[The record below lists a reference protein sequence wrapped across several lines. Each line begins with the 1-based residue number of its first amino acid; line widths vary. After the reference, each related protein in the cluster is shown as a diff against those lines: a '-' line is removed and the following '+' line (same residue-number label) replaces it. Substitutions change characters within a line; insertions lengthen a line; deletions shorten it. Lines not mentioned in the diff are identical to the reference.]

1 MPEPILTLAERLK
14 VRFSSLSA
22 TVVDAHGETTLEV
35 PASAWS
41 SVHQS
46 LRDEPEF
53 RFEQLMDVCGVD
65 YLSYGDDEW
74 DTSDVSSEGFSRGV
88 EGAGPGRFRW
98 ENRPQSA
105 GPDRRFAAVSHLL
118 SVQHN
123 ARLRVR
129 CFALDNSLPIV
140 PSLVD
145 VYPVANWF
153 EREAFDLM
161 GIVFDGHPDLR
172 RILTDYG
179 FVGHPFRKDFPLIGN
194 VEVRYDAERKRVVY
208 EPVSIEPRV
217 GVPRVIRED
226 SRWQQAQAEQV
237 QVKK

>member
-14 VRFSSLSA
+14 ARFSSLSA

-35 PASAWS
+35 PADAWF

-98 ENRPQSA
+98 ETTLGHRLIRQPHD
-105 GPDRRFAAVSHLL
+105 GDPVGDDRMPVLRHADDPAV
-118 SVQHN
+118 
-123 ARLRVR
+123 
-129 CFALDNSLPIV
+129 P
-140 PSLVD
+140 VD
-145 VYPVANWF
+145 A
-153 EREAFDLM
+153 
-161 GIVFDGHPDLR
+161 
-172 RILTDYG
+172 
-179 FVGHPFRKDFPLIGN
+179 
-194 VEVRYDAERKRVVY
+194 
-208 EPVSIEPRV
+208 V
-217 GVPRVIRED
+217 GVLQPGQDGRD
-226 SRWQQAQAEQV
+226 LHPPGQGFHTCG
-237 QVKK
+237 K